1 MTKEN
6 PGRKTKTCKKIQQS
20 SVEIS
25 PIAMQNFSIQL
36 PSGPRLPIVLSVPHC
51 GTLFPPDVKAEFDP
65 ALIEAPDD
73 TDWFVDRLYKF
84 GLSVGIT
91 MISAVVSRWV
101 IDLNRS
107 PEDQPL
113 YSDGRIT
120 TGLCPTTTFLG
131 QPLYRDRRR
140 QVARAEVKRRLEWYF
155 YSYHQQLVALLDQ
168 VKKEFGCVLLWDCH
182 SIRQHVPTIQAE
194 AFPDLILGSADGHSA
209 DVELIRQASKD
220 LSSGGYSF
228 KYNTP
233 FKGGYITRHYGDPA
247 RGCHALQLEMSKIN
261 YMNVAE
267 NEYHEER
274 AEKMVEL
281 LNKTLSSLAGV
292 LLSAEE

>member
-1 MTKEN
+1 
-6 PGRKTKTCKKIQQS
+6 
-20 SVEIS
+20 
-25 PIAMQNFSIQL
+25 MQHFSIQL
-36 PSGPRLPIVLSVPHC
+36 PSGPRIPMVLSVPHC
-51 GTLFPPDVKAEFDP
+51 GTLFPPDVKADFDP
-65 ALIEAPDD
+65 ELIKAPDD

-120 TGLCPTTTFLG
+120 TGLCPTTTFLD

-140 QVARAEVKRRLEWYF
+140 MVGRAEVERRLERY
-155 YSYHQQLVALLDQ
+155 YYPYHQQLAALLDQ
-168 VKKEFGCVLLWDCH
+168 TKKEFGCVLLWDCH
-182 SIRQHVPTIQAE
+182 SIRQLVPTIQVG
-194 AFPDLILGSADGHSA
+194 AFPDLILGSADGQSA
-209 DVELIRQASKD
+209 SEELIQQASKD

-228 KYNTP
+228 TYNTP

-247 RGCHALQLEMSKIN
+247 RGCHALQLEMTKIN
-261 YMNVAE
+261 YMNDEE
-267 NEYHEER
+267 NGYHEER
-274 AEKMVEL
+274 AEKMGEL
-281 LNKTLSSLAGV
+281 LNKTLSSLAGL